1 MARRDPPPFYI
12 CHFLTLLH
20 QRELFI
26 VIIIIIITSR
36 LSTSIFKKTMGV
48 EYNCVII
55 QLIVIQMDDTRNA
68 MGRNGRRKL
77 LGVES
82 GAKSK
87 SS

>member
-26 VIIIIIITSR
+26 VIIITSR